1 MDMRKNFTTRFGYA
15 TLQGGLTLVE
25 LMISIAVAM
34 FIVLAGTA
42 LLVSAKS
49 NYVAQTE
56 NVRIQETG
64 RFALE
69 VIARVFRQ
77 AAYANLDPLE
87 GGIASI
93 DTAGAAII
101 GMDARSLKS
110 RSPGITAPLGKS
122 INGSD
127 VLAVRYFGA
136 GEGRD
141 GDGSILNC
149 AGFGVGAPSK
159 KHATESDRDWSIFY
173 VAEDGSGEPEL
184 FCKYIGNESWA
195 SQSIARGVE
204 SFQVLYG
211 LDTDADGMPN
221 RFLNATE
228 VGALSNG
235 EVPVN
240 SGAHGHKFDSTP
252 GAAWES
258 VVAIKIAL
266 LIRGSRS
273 ISDSRSPSE
282 YALFGE
288 DYSNANAASDIGVKI
303 READMP
309 NDIRRR
315 ERKVFSAIV
324 QLRRP
329 AREKHR

>member
-1 MDMRKNFTTRFGYA
+1 MRKNFSTRLSYVMF
-15 TLQGGLTLVE
+15 QGGLTLVE
-25 LMISIAVAM
+25 LMISLAIAM

-49 NYVAQTE
+49 SYLAQTE
-56 NVRIQETG
+56 NVQIQETG

-69 VIARVFRQ
+69 VIARAIRQ
-77 AAYANLDPLE
+77 AAYANLDPVE
-87 GGIASI
+87 GAVASV
-93 DTAGAAII
+93 DATGAAII
-101 GMDARSLKS
+101 GMDAKSLRS
-110 RSPGITAPLGKS
+110 RSPEITSPLGKS

-127 VLAVRYFGA
+127 VLAIRYFGA

-159 KHATESDRDWSIFY
+159 KRATDSDRDWSIFY
-173 VAEDGSGEPEL
+173 VAEDSSGEPEL
-184 FCKYIGNESWA
+184 YCKYFGNESWA

-211 LDTDADGMPN
+211 LDTDGDGIPN

-228 VGALSNG
+228 V
-235 EVPVN
+235 EVQRNAGGVVN
-240 SGAHGHKFDSTP
+240 P
-252 GAAWES
+252 GATGHTSNSAPGSPWEN
-258 VVAIKIAL
+258 VVAVKIAL
-266 LIRGSRS
+266 LIRGSRALA
-273 ISDSRSPSE
+273 DNRAPSE

-288 DYSNANAASDIGVKI
+288 GYSSASAASDIGVAI

-309 NDIRRR
+309 NEIRKR
-315 ERKVFSAIV
+315 ERKVFNSIV
-324 QLRRP
+324 QLRSRT
-329 AREKHR
+329 RGKLQ